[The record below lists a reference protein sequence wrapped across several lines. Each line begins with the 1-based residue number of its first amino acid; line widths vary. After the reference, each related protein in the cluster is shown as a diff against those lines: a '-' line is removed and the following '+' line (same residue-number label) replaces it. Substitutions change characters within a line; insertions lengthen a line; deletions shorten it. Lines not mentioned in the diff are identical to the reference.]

1 MKVKTISKI
10 KFDDRAIDKIVV
22 DDLDFS
28 FVDKNGNNKFRRQ
41 IIIPFDVPKRSFLKG
56 LKLCIQRDTGS
67 KLFWLL
73 FWFAVL
79 LLSFQK
85 EGAFTC
91 FLSPSR
97 VGRVFSFLL

>member
-41 IIIPFDVPKRSFLKG
+41 IIIPFDVQKRSILKG
-56 LKLCIQRDTGS
+56 LKL
-67 KLFWLL
+67 
-73 FWFAVL
+73 
-79 LLSFQK
+79 
-85 EGAFTC
+85 
-91 FLSPSR
+91 
-97 VGRVFSFLL
+97 

>member
-1 MKVKTISKI
+1 MTSQSKLCAKLEASMKVKTISKI

-73 FWFAVL
+73 FWFQGKSYVY
-79 LLSFQK
+79 S
-85 EGAFTC
+85 
-91 FLSPSR
+91 
-97 VGRVFSFLL
+97 